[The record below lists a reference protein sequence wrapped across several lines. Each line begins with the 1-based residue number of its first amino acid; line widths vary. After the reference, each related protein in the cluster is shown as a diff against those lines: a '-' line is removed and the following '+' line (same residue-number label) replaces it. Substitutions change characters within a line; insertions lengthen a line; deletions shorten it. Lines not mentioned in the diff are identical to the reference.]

1 MSEQLLKER
10 YLDLLKETLTYS
22 LWEEPPRPWGFE
34 FSGKNPVAK
43 YYYSKFLK
51 LLGQEKLQL
60 VKPVVVSSYER
71 ENGMIWPGKADTM
84 VGRKRLDN
92 LQFCIETVLGENIEG
107 DFLEAGVWRGGA
119 SIFMRGVLA
128 ANGVTDRKVYLADSF
143 EGLPRP
149 DEKKCPE
156 DAGDSHHEYGYLAVS
171 LDEVKNN
178 FARYNLLDDQ
188 VVFIKG
194 WFEET
199 LPDAPVEKISVLR
212 ADGDM
217 YGSTMDI
224 LDNLYPKLQSG
235 GFCVIDDYGALKS
248 CRQAVDDYRER
259 NQVTEEIV
267 EIDWTG
273 RYWRKD

>member
-92 LQFCIETVLGENIEG
+92 LQFCIETVLRENIEG

-128 ANGVTDRKVYLADSF
+128 ANGVTGRKVYLADSF

-188 VVFIKG
+188 VVFLKG

-235 GFCVIDDYGALKS
+235 GFALLM
-248 CRQAVDDYRER
+248 
-259 NQVTEEIV
+259 T
-267 EIDWTG
+267 TG
-273 RYWRKD
+273 H